1 MAEPEIK
8 RPVRDPSLSDSILP
22 LIVLVALIGGAIAL
36 FGLDALDGPIPAALM
51 VCAMV
56 AALIILKNGHPREA
70 IQKSGQRALTSITTA
85 IWPSSANRRAT
96 WRRDS

>member
-36 FGLDALDGPIPAALM
+36 FGLDALDGPIPAALV

-56 AALIILKNGHPREA
+56 AALIILKTGHPREA
-70 IQKSGQRALTSITTA
+70 IQTSGQRALTSITTT
-85 IWPSSANRRAT
+85 IEPISANRRAT